1 MYTVYGFDC
10 ILWISLNPAQVLILT
25 VHSQTNNQMFTL
37 TGLRLVMTHSL
48 CTGCTNCLGSLPS
61 FSKPDNDIAVLR
73 WPTSAT
79 AIKKSSQQK
88 RKAHGKKE
96 KLTEKKKSS
105 RQKRKALGNKEKLTA
120 KEKSSQKKRKAHGKR
135 ENLTAKKKSSRR
147 KLKTRGGCKNSRRM

>member
-48 CTGCTNCLGSLPS
+48 CTGCTSCLGSLPS

-79 AIKKSSQQK
+79 AIKKSSRQK

-120 KEKSSQKKRKAHGKR
+120 K
-135 ENLTAKKKSSRR
+135 KKSSRQKR
-147 KLKTRGGCKNSRRM
+147 KALGKKEKLTAKEKISRQKRKARGGCKNSWRK